1 MSAPVDA
8 PNQGRAVAWP
18 RGLTHGGGQVPD
30 RVADP
35 PVTGPVWLRGVN
47 HPDVTKGKL
56 TGFELQVHCRRLVNG
71 HRHLPAAAQE
81 IGGRERVPMR
91 DRVAGVASGDDPHR
105 AVGDVAER
113 EGELGR

>member
-56 TGFELQVHCRRLVNG
+56 TGFELRVHCRRLVNG

-91 DRVAGVASGDDPHR
+91 DRVAGWLRGMTRIEPWATLPSVKAS
-105 AVGDVAER
+105 
-113 EGELGR
+113 